1 MPRLLLAMALLLPVG
16 AAGCISAPAR
26 TCEWTAETPVALDLS
41 DSAQLRHL
49 EGDAR
54 AAEERAIR
62 YADTTRGHRSGHY
75 QGVAEYHDTREACL
89 AALTR
94 EIASRHQL
102 QPVQVADAVGRR
114 DRRLDAIVL
123 IVFAVLF
130 VAAASRLSGGLLSR
144 FAPDQRWPAA
154 IGIAAS
160 AVFLSAAA
168 VMIGDLG
175 AATVEMIQLGDMH
188 LSYRA
193 ARIPWHRQTPELF
206 VGGVLL
212 FVAIAIVRW
221 RRLFAAGG
229 EQSDGCTRM

>member
-1 MPRLLLAMALLLPVG
+1 M
-16 AAGCISAPAR
+16 SAPAR
-26 TCEWTAETPVALDLS
+26 TTCEWTTEPAGALNLS
-41 DSAQLRHL
+41 DSAQVRHL
-49 EGDAR
+49 EEDAR

-75 QGVAEYHDTREACL
+75 QGVAEYHDTRDACL
-89 AALTR
+89 KALTQ
-94 EIASRHQL
+94 EIASRHRL
-102 QPVQVADAVGRR
+102 QPAQVADAVGRR

-123 IVFAVLF
+123 IAFTALF
-130 VAAASRLSGGLLSR
+130 VAAASRLSGAMLSR

-154 IGIAAS
+154 MGIAAS

-168 VMIGDLG
+168 VMVGDLG

-193 ARIPWHRQTPELF
+193 ARIPWHRQWPELF
-206 VGGVLL
+206 AGGIVL

-221 RRLFAAGG
+221 RRLFAAGEHEMEG
-229 EQSDGCTRM
+229 GTLSRL

>member
-1 MPRLLLAMALLLPVG
+1 MALLLPVG

-188 LSYRA
+188 LSYLA
-193 ARIPWHRQTPELF
+193 ARIPWNRQWPELF
-206 VGGVLL
+206 VCGVLL

>member
-1 MPRLLLAMALLLPVG
+1 MALLLPVG

-26 TCEWTAETPVALDLS
+26 TCEWTAEASVALDLS
-41 DSAQLRHL
+41 DSAQRRHL

-62 YADTTRGHRSGHY
+62 YADTTSGHRSGHY

-193 ARIPWHRQTPELF
+193 ARIPWNRQWPELF